1 MSEPNTILAVDDSM
15 VIRRI
20 IQGAVETLGY
30 DCLTASNGKEA
41 LAVLEEH
48 AETVALVTLDW
59 NMPEKDGLSTLKEIR
74 TRWPQ
79 LPVMM
84 VTTEAERQHIIE
96 AIQLGARQYLTKPFT
111 PEDLLTK
118 MMGCLEAPV

>member
-1 MSEPNTILAVDDSM
+1 
-15 VIRRI
+15 
-20 IQGAVETLGY
+20 
-30 DCLTASNGKEA
+30 
-41 LAVLEEH
+41 
-48 AETVALVTLDW
+48 
-59 NMPEKDGLSTLKEIR
+59 MPEKDGLSTLKEIR